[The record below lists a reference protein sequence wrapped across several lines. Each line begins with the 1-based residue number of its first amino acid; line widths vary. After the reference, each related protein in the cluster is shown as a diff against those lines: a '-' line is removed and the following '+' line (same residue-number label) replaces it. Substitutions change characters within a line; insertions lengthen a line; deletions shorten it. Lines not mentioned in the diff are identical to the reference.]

1 MARLKPKTMPYIP
14 IPPPIR
20 KRDTKESMGEL
31 TDEKREYLKELGEWI
46 GGYPDGKEWIFPNG
60 IMRDKVFFRDL
71 IDKVGIIGSYSGV
84 DRVWLDLITRAHWK
98 SKRDD
103 KLIP

>member
-20 KRDTKESMGEL
+20 KGDTKESMGEL
-31 TDEKREYLKELGEWI
+31 TDEKREYLKELGEWLELF
-46 GGYPDGKEWIFPNG
+46 PDEEEWIFPNG

-71 IDKVGIIGSYSGV
+71 INKIGIIGSYSGV
-84 DRVWLDLITRAHWK
+84 DRVWLNLITRVHNQWK
-98 SKRDD
+98 RKGY
-103 KLIP
+103 II